1 MNNWDIGDSEEWIED
16 VEIENVI
23 DSNEEQ
29 ILNQQD
35 LIEQIE
41 NSSESI
47 KVDFFQEDD
56 GEILSLT
63 EYVNP
68 ESNNSLSV
76 IAEYNNIDVINID
89 KKSQKTAQ
97 ELVRKIT
104 NFIVNFD
111 DVELTEEHQKYLK
124 NVGDLELTTL
134 KDLLTITEYNKQMI
148 NNIVFRINS
157 VQAEDYAMIQSYT
170 SLVNNHMRLMKDL
183 QIKYKS
189 IPGVIKRMKAEILC
203 NQELGKDENDYKRL
217 EQEVEQNIE
226 ISSNKD
232 MIRELRRKREEELN
246 KNK

>member
-1 MNNWDIGDSEEWIED
+1 MT
-16 VEIENVI
+16 
-23 DSNEEQ
+23 
-29 ILNQQD
+29 
-35 LIEQIE
+35 
-41 NSSESI
+41 
-47 KVDFFQEDD
+47 
-56 GEILSLT
+56 SLR
-63 EYVNP
+63 N
-68 ESNNSLSV
+68 
-76 IAEYNNIDVINID
+76 
-89 KKSQKTAQ
+89 
-97 ELVRKIT
+97 
-104 NFIVNFD
+104 
-111 DVELTEEHQKYLK
+111 QKYLK

-183 QIKYKS
+183 QIKYKA

>member
-157 VQAEDYAMIQSYT
+157 VQAEDYAMIQAYT

-183 QIKYKS
+183 QIKYKA

>member
-111 DVELTEEHQKYLK
+111 DVQLTEEHQKYLK

-183 QIKYKS
+183 QIKYKA
-189 IPGVIKRMKAEILC
+189 IQGVIKRMKAEILC

>member
-76 IAEYNNIDVINID
+76 VAEYNNIDVINID

-183 QIKYKS
+183 QIKYKT